1 MRPRRVYLAAPL
13 SLALAGPVLAGPD
26 AASLLF
32 ETPALIGVP
41 TGTTLIYRLERTGGD
56 PGALT
61 AASTVELSL
70 REDPE
75 TGGRN
80 AHVAIVRGERRQ
92 AAGPFPSLVGNPVL
106 LLFLERDVA
115 EMSRT
120 LRGSPHYIRNR
131 IREAL
136 GASMLA
142 EPARF
147 VFEGREIEGW
157 RVTVSPFGQDRNRD
171 RLREHAG
178 KRYQF
183 TLSEAVPG
191 RLYELRT
198 STPGS
203 DGAPPTGV
211 LLTFDRAQPGDGP

>member
-1 MRPRRVYLAAPL
+1 MRARRAYLAAA
-13 SLALAGPVLAGPD
+13 LAFAGPVLAGPD
-26 AASLLF
+26 AALLLF

-80 AHVAIVRGERRQ
+80 AHVAIVRGEQRQ

-136 GASMLA
+136 GAATLA

-147 VFEGREIEGW
+147 VFDGREIEGW

-171 RLREHAG
+171 KLREHAG

-183 TLSEAVPG
+183 TLSDAVPG

-198 STPGS
+198 STPGA

-211 LLTFDRAQPGDGP
+211 LLTFDRVQPGDGP